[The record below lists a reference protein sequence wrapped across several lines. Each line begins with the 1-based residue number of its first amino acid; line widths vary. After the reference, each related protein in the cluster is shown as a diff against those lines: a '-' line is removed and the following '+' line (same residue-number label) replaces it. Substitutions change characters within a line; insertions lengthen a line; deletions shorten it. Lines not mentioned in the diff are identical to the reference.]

1 MARFG
6 LAAIVSLPLLWG
18 QRRDV
23 VAAGF
28 ECGLWITLGYVT
40 QAMALATIS
49 AGKCAFICSLT
60 VVFVPLLAL
69 LLYGRP
75 IQPANI
81 VAAVIALTGVG
92 VLEGM
97 FDSTTTSAITE
108 AAATAGPLA
117 SIAST
122 LGVSPG
128 DLLALGQPLGF
139 GFAFIRIEHYQE
151 KFKHVPNRVLTIA
164 AAQCVAVG
172 TMALLWVLHDYH
184 GTLPNF
190 GYLLEPH
197 RMAAIGWT
205 GIVTT
210 VVAIFLEGIAL
221 QTASATDAAITF
233 SSEPV
238 WASLFGFLLLHE
250 QLGMNSYIGGAIIM
264 VACLVGSVS
273 DLMAEEKA
281 AIQDGV
287 E

>member
-81 VAAVIALTGVG
+81 VAAGIALTGVG

-97 FDSTTTSAITE
+97 FDPTTTNAITE
-108 AAATAGPLA
+108 AAAAAGPLA
-117 SIAST
+117 SEKDGPIFKT
-122 LGVSPG
+122 R
-128 DLLALGQPLGF
+128 LGF
-139 GFAFIRIEHYQE
+139 GKPMRFLKIR
-151 KFKHVPNRVLTIA
+151 KK
-164 AAQCVAVG
+164 
-172 TMALLWVLHDYH
+172 
-184 GTLPNF
+184 
-190 GYLLEPH
+190 
-197 RMAAIGWT
+197 
-205 GIVTT
+205 
-210 VVAIFLEGIAL
+210 
-221 QTASATDAAITF
+221 
-233 SSEPV
+233 
-238 WASLFGFLLLHE
+238 
-250 QLGMNSYIGGAIIM
+250 
-264 VACLVGSVS
+264 
-273 DLMAEEKA
+273 
-281 AIQDGV
+281 
-287 E
+287 